1 MELSN
6 STVTAVGRCFSNAL
20 DHVTAHTLAD
30 HHTLGLL
37 LIDALRRSGFKLTAP
52 APVAFL
58 HPLLA
63 QRWHNADPSADLS
76 QEVK

>member
-6 STVTAVGRCFSNAL
+6 STVTAVGSCFSDAL

-37 LIDALRRSGFKLTAP
+37 ILDEFRRRGFALIAR
-52 APVAFL
+52 PVVNNV
-58 HPLLA
+58 HPLFSL
-63 QRWHNADPSADLS
+63 RLPVNGGL
-76 QEVK
+76 